1 MAFFIRSESDFSE
14 SLWSGGSTKQL
25 YIFPEDASFAER
37 NFQLRIST
45 AKVEVPE
52 STFTSLPGFS
62 RKLMI
67 LEGEIDI
74 THEHQ
79 HSKKLKPFEVD
90 SFSGDWKTN
99 AIGTCV
105 DFNVMTSG
113 TAKSELSSVEVL
125 ENESIQISGSE
136 HWTDLFIFPLDGSV
150 TITINQQL
158 ILLEKGNL
166 FCLKELGDQ
175 KVVLTGMPT
184 ARVVLVRINYSH
196 D

>member
-1 MAFFIRSESDFSE
+1 MEFIIRSESDFSE
-14 SLWSGGSTKQL
+14 SLWSGGSTRQL
-25 YIFPEDASFAER
+25 YIFPEDASYADR

-45 AKVEVPE
+45 AKVEVAE

-79 HSKKLKPFEVD
+79 YSKNLKPFEVD
-90 SFSGDWKTN
+90 SFSGDWKTK

-125 ENESIQISGSE
+125 ENRSFQISVSE
-136 HWTDLFIFPLDGSV
+136 WSELFIFPLEGSV
-150 TITINQQL
+150 NTAIDQQ
-158 ILLEKGNL
+158 IIELEKREL
-166 FCLKELGDQ
+166 LCMKEFENQNITLSS
-175 KVVLTGMPT
+175 KKNV
-184 ARVVLVRINYSH
+184 RVIIVRVKR
-196 D
+196 

>member
-1 MAFFIRSESDFSE
+1 MEFIIRSESDFSE
-14 SLWSGGSTKQL
+14 NLWSGGSTKQL
-25 YIFPEDASFAER
+25 YIFPEDASYAER

-79 HSKKLKPFEVD
+79 YSKNLKPFEVD

-113 TAKSELSSVEVL
+113 TIKSELSSVEVL

-136 HWTDLFIFPLDGSV
+136 HWTELFVFPLDGR
-150 TITINQQL
+150 INVKFDDQV
-158 ILLEKGNL
+158 IHLEKGNL
-166 FCLKELGDQ
+166 FCLKEFGDQ
-175 KVVLTGMPT
+175 NIVLSAIPAG
-184 ARVVLVRINYSH
+184 RVVLVRINYSH